1 MPLGKEL
8 EDWLDF
14 GSNIFHRR
22 ASLYEIVMS
31 SMDIYIYIYIYT
43 LKVRPIK
50 LQCFE
55 TLIFATISSQLNNSI
70 M

>member
-1 MPLGKEL
+1 MPLGKKL

-14 GSNIFHRR
+14 GSNIFHTR

-31 SMDIYIYIYIYT
+31 SMDIYI